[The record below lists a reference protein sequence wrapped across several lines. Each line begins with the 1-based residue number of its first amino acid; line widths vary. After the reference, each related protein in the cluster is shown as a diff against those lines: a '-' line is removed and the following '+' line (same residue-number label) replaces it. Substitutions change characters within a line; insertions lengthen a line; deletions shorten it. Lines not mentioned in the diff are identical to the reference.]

1 MKNNKILICAFVL
14 YLVSLCLP
22 GVTITGINGEYT
34 YYGYLILLF
43 GWLAMTEWVFA
54 WFANPIFLFVLFRS
68 RVERAGIMLFASIFS
83 LCLGLM
89 AFTLRTFSNF
99 ETGREEPVQLAIGYY
114 VWLGALALLVLHS
127 FLRFMPKENS
137 SSEGDR
143 GGYTG
148 VKKT

>member
-34 YYGYLILLF
+34 YHGYLILLF
-43 GWLAMTEWVFA
+43 GWLGMTEWAFA

-68 RVERAGIMLFASIFS
+68 RVEKAGIMLFTSIFS
-83 LCLGLM
+83 LCLGLT
-89 AFTLRTFSNF
+89 AFMLRTFSNL
-99 ETGREEPVQLAIGYY
+99 ETGIKEPVQMTTGYY

-127 FLRFMPKENS
+127 FLRFMSKENS
-137 SSEGDR
+137 GSEGDG
-143 GGYTG
+143 GGYAG
-148 VKKT
+148 IKKT

>member
-1 MKNNKILICAFVL
+1 
-14 YLVSLCLP
+14 
-22 GVTITGINGEYT
+22 
-34 YYGYLILLF
+34 
-43 GWLAMTEWVFA
+43 
-54 WFANPIFLFVLFRS
+54 
-68 RVERAGIMLFASIFS
+68 MLFASIFS

-127 FLRFMPKENS
+127 FLRFMSKENS